1 MSEIAKELG
10 CDGHTVNETLL
21 ADGEALRDNEHR
33 IGVVEALG
41 LDEALFDGSSDSGE
55 VNFIAPESDEP
66 NKEPLIRT
74 SVGRR
79 GLDPRTLGLKVPCSS
94 R

>member
-1 MSEIAKELG
+1 M
-10 CDGHTVNETLL
+10 
-21 ADGEALRDNEHR
+21 
-33 IGVVEALG
+33 VEALG
-41 LDEALFDGSSDSGE
+41 LDEVHFDGSSDSGG

-79 GLDPRTLGLKVPCSS
+79 GLDPRTLGLKVRSS
-94 R
+94 RRRTPTKTHFILLKGILASVRQTLSDVNILYCAP